1 MTKKNTIKLLFGLGQ
16 AINSPNFASNFASKL
31 LQSTSRPVWYAVTPK
46 PSHVFLRPA
55 TRIGSAFG
63 PWSTQTHLMCGHIL
77 TQTRPITCT
86 YPGKPADN
94 KNPWATEQSNPQS
107 LKTKQLPEDTQENQ
121 KTSKLD
127 TEFLPQN
134 TQEHE
139 NTTRPEA
146 ELDTENT
153 KEVEV
158 EVELDIE
165 NTEQLKKHFKKKTQ
179 CDPKTQKKM
188 QIKKYLKKTAQYRQ
202 KQQNKII
209 KKYFNSN
216 LANVL
221 IASKTPNPEIY
232 EILTKEIHSNGLA
245 NALITSKNTPK
256 ASLIYEILTQALI
269 LNAQNSIDI
278 YAYMFR
284 NQKLMHYLI
293 DAANRN
299 PNLQIRITINIH
311 EESHLKVL
319 LEKLGCGLPE
329 NIVVTLTKKPI
340 HAKSIV
346 FDKKT
351 SLIGSKNF
359 TNSNNPEHTAILRLN
374 DKAKEGFKIENQQS
388 TTISKMQ
395 IKTPPLKTIKEIL
408 ATKLTAYQV
417 YQIAL
422 RISNKKS
429 PQSQNLKK
437 EIIEKILQMIIK
449 KNQAIKKI
457 SKKQI
462 TEEAADLIKNRL
474 LEEILVLEKAIYLI
488 SN

>member
-1 MTKKNTIKLLFGLGQ
+1 MKKNIIILFGLGQ
-16 AINSPNFASNFASKL
+16 IVNLQTMLKSKL
-31 LQSTSRPVWYAVTPK
+31 PTYMPLSAALRYRKLPQLMNV
-46 PSHVFLRPA
+46 LRP
-55 TRIGSAFG
+55 TLI
-63 PWSTQTHLMCGHIL
+63 
-77 TQTRPITCT
+77 QTRQITCT
-86 YPGKPADN
+86 PPIKLAYN

-121 KTSKLD
+121 KTSELD
-127 TEFLPQN
+127 TESLPQN

-146 ELDTENT
+146 KLDTENT

-221 IASKTPNPEIY
+221 IASKKTPNPQIY
-232 EILTKEIHSNGLA
+232 KILTKEIHNNRLA
-245 NALITSKNTPK
+245 NNLITSKNNPK
-256 ASLIYEILTQALI
+256 ASLIYEILTQKLI
-269 LNAQNSIDI
+269 LNAQNFIDI
-278 YAYMFR
+278 YAYMLR
-284 NQKLMHYLI
+284 NKKIMHYLI

-299 PNLQIRITINIH
+299 PNLQIRINTNIH
-311 EESHLKVL
+311 EESHLKML
-319 LEKLGCGLPE
+319 LEKLGCSLPE
-329 NIVVTLTKKPI
+329 NIVVTLTKEPI

-346 FDKKT
+346 FDKT
-351 SLIGSKNF
+351 ISFIGSKNF
-359 TNSNNPEHTAILRLN
+359 TNSNNPENTAILQLN
-374 DKAKEGFKIENQQS
+374 DLAKEEFEIENQQS

-395 IKTPPLKTIKEIL
+395 IKTPSLKMIKEIL
-408 ATKLTAYQV
+408 NTQLSAYQI

-422 RISNKKS
+422 HISNKNS
-429 PQSQNLKK
+429 PQSQNLKQK
-437 EIIEKILQMIIK
+437 TIEKTLQMILRKTQAINK
-449 KNQAIKKI
+449 INKNQAMEV
-457 SKKQI
+457 
-462 TEEAADLIKNRL
+462 TTDLTKNRL
-474 LEEILVLEKAIYLI
+474 LEELHILEKAAHLL
-488 SN
+488 NTQ